1 MKNILSLLQKKW
13 KNFSELAFNIDN
25 KNILIF
31 GSTGAIVSA
40 LVKKY
45 PDLEWS
51 VFAISGPRNII

>member
-1 MKNILSLLQKKW
+1 
-13 KNFSELAFNIDN
+13 LAFNIDN